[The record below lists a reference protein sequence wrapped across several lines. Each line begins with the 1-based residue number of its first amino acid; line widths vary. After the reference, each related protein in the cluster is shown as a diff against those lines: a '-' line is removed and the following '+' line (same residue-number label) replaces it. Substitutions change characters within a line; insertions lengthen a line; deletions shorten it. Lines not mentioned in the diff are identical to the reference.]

1 MVHSVNGNFGLCQ
14 NKAAGSVCPTLHEQ
28 TRVDKCVES
37 DGAISVSIG
46 KGLYGISMV
55 L

>member
-1 MVHSVNGNFGLCQ
+1 MVILDSAEIRLLEV
-14 NKAAGSVCPTLHEQ
+14 SVCPTLHEQ
-28 TRVDKCVES
+28 TRVDKYVES
-37 DGAISVSIG
+37 DGAISVSIS